1 MTTINSYFADKFPH
15 INFQG
20 LDQSVVRDF
29 MSKPYLDGLGFT
41 MTMECLAD
49 YIVANDLT
57 EVSL

>member
-1 MTTINSYFADKFPH
+1 MKRISHYFAEVFPH

-20 LDQSVVRDF
+20 LDQSVVSDF
-29 MSKPYLDGLGFT
+29 MSNTYLIGLDFPEQ
-41 MTMECLAD
+41 MECLAD

>member
-1 MTTINSYFADKFPH
+1 MKRISDYFAQVFPH

-20 LDQSVVRDF
+20 LDESVVRDF
-29 MSKPYLDGLGFT
+29 MARPYLDGLGFT
-41 MTMECLAD
+41 MTMNCLAD